1 MFNPASY
8 SQQQQQQQQQ
18 YYQEQEEQQQV
29 LQQRQQRRAKLFNI
43 NFRNGLRNGNS
54 SQVPASPPYA
64 VVPSFLVNIQTTP
77 ILK

>member
-1 MFNPASY
+1 MFNGASY

-18 YYQEQEEQQQV
+18 QYYQQQEQQEI

-43 NFRNGLRNGNS
+43 NFRNVVRNDN

-64 VVPSFLVNIQTTP
+64 VVPSFMVTIQLDCTN
-77 ILK
+77 L